1 VRNTVKSW
9 TRSGALL
16 ILSSLVC
23 IAPCAT
29 ARGQSSSDTTA
40 NGPDAA
46 AQAPAPGSVILTPEE
61 VRRQNEINSRVPALI
76 DDVERL
82 EDENGDL
89 RKADDEHKAEAASEA
104 ARAEKASKRAELSE
118 AQLADCTTAL
128 AAEKRRGFWG
138 KIAAVFK
145 AAPVAFAAGAGVGA
159 VVAIA
164 ALSGGR

>member
-9 TRSGALL
+9 TKSGALL

-40 NGPDAA
+40 NAPDAK
-46 AQAPAPGSVILTPEE
+46 QEPGTVTLSPEE
-61 VRRQNEINSRVPALI
+61 VRRQNEINQRVPQLV
-76 DDVERL
+76 DRVESL

-89 RKADDEHKAEAASEA
+89 RKADDEHKAAAASEA
-104 ARAEKASKRAELSE
+104 ARAEKASTRAELSE
-118 AQLADCTTAL
+118 AQLADCTKAL

-164 ALSGGR
+164 ALAGGR